1 MKPELNKKDQMRQK
15 KLRKMLAAGL
25 PLSAL
30 LTGLLGCSTGTADE
44 PVIRGKMTVPKPSVK
59 QEQPEGKQ
67 PEPKPLVGEPQK
79 PVILGTPPE
88 QVYCEV
94 RKGDTLYSIAKRHG
108 TTVEQLKKLNG
119 FSDKSA
125 SNLKVGQK
133 IRIQ

>member
-1 MKPELNKKDQMRQK
+1 MKPKLNRKDQSKQN

-30 LTGLLGCSTGTADE
+30 LTGLLGTGEVSAAE
-44 PVIRGKMTVPKPSVK
+44 PRLVGKISAPKPSVK
-59 QEQPEGKQ
+59 QEQPE
-67 PEPKPLVGEPQK
+67 PKPLMGEPPPK
-79 PVILGTPPE
+79 PVIRGDMAPE
-88 QVYCEV
+88 PIYYDV

-108 TTVEQLKKLNG
+108 TTVGQLKKLNG